1 MLGLYVSDHPLLG
14 IEHILAQLADTEIS
28 TLREDEENTPQNVTI
43 AGLITSLNRKT
54 TKNGNLWAI
63 ATVEDL
69 GGSIEVMFF
78 PQTYQ
83 TVSTMLAPDT
93 VVTVRGKVNR
103 RDGETTIYAQE
114 MTLPDVSSAT
124 HEAVTITVPASRC
137 TTALVEQLR
146 EVLERHSGPSNVR
159 MTLTSPGREVRT
171 QLDERW
177 RVSPTTALFSDLKA
191 ILGPNCLNH

>member
-1 MLGLYVSDHPLLG
+1 M
-14 IEHILAQLADTEIS
+14 
-28 TLREDEENTPQNVTI
+28 
-43 AGLITSLNRKT
+43 
-54 TKNGNLWAI
+54 AI

-124 HEAVTITVPASRC
+124 HEAVTITRAR
-137 TTALVEQLR
+137 L
-146 EVLERHSGPSNVR
+146 
-159 MTLTSPGREVRT
+159 TLHHRP
-171 QLDERW
+171 
-177 RVSPTTALFSDLKA
+177 
-191 ILGPNCLNH
+191 